1 MRDLGLVIESGNS
14 VAFDSAVHTY
24 DKILHHGNM
33 QFHKDTPEHKTL
45 QRYRKKHRV
54 AMVFYTMVFCAK
66 KDRVAMV
73 FSSFKKT
80 EDVVVGSLG

>member
-45 QRYRKKHRV
+45 QRYRKKRR
-54 AMVFYTMVFCAK
+54 AMVFCTMVFCAK
-66 KDRVAMV
+66 THRVAMV
-73 FSSFKKT
+73 FSSFETT